1 MPLTVGTRLGVYE
14 IVAAIGAGGMGEV
27 FRAHD
32 TRLDRDVAIK
42 VSTERFSRRFEREAR
57 AISALNHPNICT
69 LYDVGSLASGAS
81 YMVTELVQGET
92 LRDWM
97 KRAPAGPDAG
107 LNRKVE
113 IAKQV
118 LEALRAAHGMG
129 IVHRDLKPANVMVRF
144 DGYVKVL
151 DFGLA
156 KRVHEGPTDDTAT
169 ASASLPGQIVGTVAY
184 MSPEQIEGRDVD
196 ARSDLFAFGIVLY
209 EMLASRHPWPRKS
222 TLETLNAILRH
233 DPDPVD
239 GPLTPVVQRLLS
251 KNREDR
257 YASASE
263 VLDALAAPVAP
274 LVQTA
279 RGPTRL
285 IVLPFRILRRHE
297 DTDFLAVSLPDAIS
311 SSLGAIDSLVVR
323 PTAVAARLGG
333 SAEID
338 YKTIA
343 KEAHVDA
350 ILAGSI
356 LSDGKRL
363 RLNAQLIAAGDGALL
378 WSDTSNVS
386 VSDIFQLHDDLV
398 RRIVQSLE
406 LPLTAREEHNLKRDV
421 PATAT
426 SYQLYLQANQLAAA
440 YSGLENLHKAR
451 DLFLRSLE
459 LDPNYAPAWAC
470 LGRTYRYIGKYV
482 GNLAENYALAEEAFQ
497 KTFVLNA
504 DLGIAHHYYT
514 SLQTDL
520 GRPFEA
526 MERLLKRA
534 REHAH
539 DPQLFAGLVSACRYA
554 GLPAASVAAH
564 NRARRLDPHIRT
576 AVVPS
581 YLQLGNYQEVLDAA
595 DLADFTSPPYAL
607 AELGR
612 EQDAISSYREVE
624 KHAPNEHVRLIS
636 VIFRAPLEGDTGRA
650 LEALDQLLRLPDG
663 FVYDPEPHFWIGRT
677 LAKAKLTEQA
687 VNSLRQAFE
696 GGCYFHYSLMH
707 DTAFESLRS
716 VPRFRELMN
725 RSAEKDRKARRVFK
739 DCGGEGTLGIYL
751 ESAE

>member
-1 MPLTVGTRLGVYE
+1 
-14 IVAAIGAGGMGEV
+14 MGEV
-27 FRAHD
+27 YRARD
-32 TRLDRDVAIK
+32 TKLNRDVALKILPDAFALDGDRIA
-42 VSTERFSRRFEREAR
+42 RFRREAQVL
-57 AISALNHPNICT
+57 ASLNHPNICT
-69 LYDVGSLASGAS
+69 LHDVGSLASGANF
-81 YMVTELVQGET
+81 MVTELVQGET
-92 LRDWM
+92 LRDWL
-97 KRAPAGPDAG
+97 KRAPARPDAG

-113 IAKQV
+113 IARQV
-118 LEALRAAHGMG
+118 LEALRAAHEVG
-129 IVHRDLKPANVMVRF
+129 IVHRDLKPTNVMVRF

-156 KRVHEGPTDDTAT
+156 KLIREASTGDTLT
-169 ASASLPGQIVGTVAY
+169 VSASLPGQIEGTVAY
-184 MSPEQIEGRDVD
+184 MSPEQIEGRGLD

-209 EMLASRHPWPRKS
+209 EMLASRHPWPGKS
-222 TLETLNAILRH
+222 TLETLNAILHH
-233 DPDPVD
+233 DPEPVN
-239 GPLTPVVQRLLS
+239 GPLTAVVQKLLS

-257 YASASE
+257 YPSAAE
-263 VLDALAAPVAP
+263 VLDALAAPIVP
-274 LVQTA
+274 PVQSPRA
-279 RGPTRL
+279 PTRL
-285 IVLPFRILRRHE
+285 IVLPFRILRGHE

-311 SSLGAIDSLVVR
+311 SSLGSIDSLVVR
-323 PTAVAARLGG
+323 PTAVASRFGG

-338 YKTIA
+338 YKAIA
-343 KEAHVDA
+343 QQTHVDA

-363 RLNAQLIAAGDGALL
+363 RLNAQLIAAADGALL

-386 VSDIFQLHDDLV
+386 VRDIFQLHDDLV
-398 RRIVQSLE
+398 QRIVQSLE
-406 LPLTAREEHNLKRDV
+406 LPLTAREEHNLKCDV

-459 LDPNYAPAWAC
+459 LDPDYAPAWAC
-470 LGRTYRYIGKYV
+470 LGRTYRYLGKYV
-482 GNLAENYALAEEAFQ
+482 GNLTENYALAEEAFQ

-539 DPQLFAGLVSACRYA
+539 EPQLYAGLVSACRYA

-564 NRARRLDPHIRT
+564 NRARRLDPNIRT

-581 YLQLGNYQEVLDAA
+581 YIQLGNYQRVLDAA

-612 EQDAISSYREVE
+612 EQEAISSYLEVE

-636 VIFRAPLEGDTGRA
+636 VVFRTPLEGDTRRT

-677 LAKAKLTEQA
+677 LAKANLTEQA
-687 VNSLRQAFE
+687 FNSLMRAFD

-716 VPRFRELMN
+716 VPGFRELLN
-725 RSAEKDRKARRVFK
+725 RSAEKDREARRVFH
-739 DCGGEGTLGIYL
+739 DNGGEGILGVYL
-751 ESAE
+751 ECSE